1 MEVVIDT
8 SILVDLERG
17 RLTYKVLE
25 EYEQCYI
32 SPITL
37 TELLIGADR
46 ADNENRRIKRL
57 VFIEYIINSLIILPF
72 KAEEARIYA
81 KIIDNLRKE
90 KITIDTN
97 DMLIATTAITHGYPL
112 LTLNMKDFK
121 RIQGLEVLTASLK
134 D

>member
-1 MEVVIDT
+1 MEIVIDT

-17 RLTYKVLE
+17 KLTYQILE
-25 EYEQCYI
+25 NYEQCYI

-46 ADNENRRIKRL
+46 ADNENRRTKRL
-57 VFIEYIINSLIILPF
+57 VFIEYIVNSLIILPF
-72 KAEEARIYA
+72 KAEEACIYA
-81 KIIDNLRKE
+81 KIIDNLYKE

-97 DMLIATTAITHGYPL
+97 DMLIAASAITHGYPI
-112 LTLNMKDFK
+112 LTLNVKDFK
-121 RIQGLEVLTASLK
+121 RIHGLEVLTAPLK